1 MGKSSFHISDEFNG
15 KGEKVY
21 LRASQHNVVDP
32 PKKEKVRLTPQFTS
46 VVQKA
51 VGAMP
56 LTNSVNEKNNLL
68 AKAVGAVATVGRIA
82 VTKDEKSDK
91 YVVSFK
97 VSKEQ
102 LTTGAYLHKSS
113 VQGKH

>member
-1 MGKSSFHISDEFNG
+1 MGKSSFHIGDEFNG

-21 LRASQHNVVDP
+21 LQASKHNVVQP
-32 PKKEKVRLTPQFTS
+32 PKKQKVRLAPQFTGM
-46 VVQKA
+46 VQKA

-56 LTNSVNEKNNLL
+56 SMNSVNENNNLL
-68 AKAVGAVATVGRIA
+68 ANAIGGVAIVGEVA

-102 LTTGAYLHKSS
+102 LTTGAYLHKGNA
-113 VQGKH
+113 QGKN